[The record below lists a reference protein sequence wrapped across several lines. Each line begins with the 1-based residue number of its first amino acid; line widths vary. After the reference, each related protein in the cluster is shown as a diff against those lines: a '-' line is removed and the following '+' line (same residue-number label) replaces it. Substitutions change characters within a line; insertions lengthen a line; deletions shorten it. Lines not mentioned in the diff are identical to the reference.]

1 MAENDCGANARWGET
16 PANVFRGWDEMALA
30 VNAGPKIAAAMDG
43 QSEPIVDAIN
53 TSLFDYIQ
61 RIQEMDEIDEILLA
75 LQDRL
80 SQFGISYFVFAS
92 AVRNT
97 EDFKRG
103 IIAARLHPQWAKL
116 FFTQQDADT
125 NPLLAGTLCNSEP
138 LFWHEIKL
146 KARSVSAAAVTHMIR
161 IYRDARSFGLNN
173 GLCVPVYY
181 PGKGLIL
188 AHFVG
193 ARIIPTPATR
203 VSVHAMALYT
213 CNRLMRLCER
223 DQPKASLLTAREA
236 DCLAWAAQGK
246 TDWEI
251 GEILGISE
259 NTVHWYIENI
269 KRKLG
274 VTTRIQAVVSAI
286 QDGAIQV

>member
-1 MAENDCGANARWGET
+1 
-16 PANVFRGWDEMALA
+16 MALA
-30 VNAGPKIAAAMDG
+30 VNAGRNIAAAGDG
-43 QSEPIVDAIN
+43 PGEQMAGVGN
-53 TSLFDYIQ
+53 TGLFDYIQ
-61 RIQEMDEIDEILLA
+61 RIQEIDEIDDILLA

-80 SQFGISYFVFAS
+80 VQFGISYFVFAS

-103 IIAARLHPQWAKL
+103 IIAARLHPQWAKR
-116 FFTQQDADT
+116 FFAQQDADE
-125 NPLLAGTLCNSEP
+125 NPLLSGTLCNSEP
-138 LFWHEIKL
+138 LFWHEIKI
-146 KARSVSAAAVTHMIR
+146 KPQTVSSTAAAHLIR
-161 IYRDARSFGLNN
+161 IYRDARSFGLSN

-181 PGKGLIL
+181 PGRGLIL

-193 ARIIPTPATR
+193 TRIIPTSATR

-213 CNRLMRLCER
+213 CNRLMRLSER
-223 DQPKASLLTAREA
+223 DQPKTSLLTAREA

-274 VTTRIQAVVSAI
+274 VSTRIQAVVSAI